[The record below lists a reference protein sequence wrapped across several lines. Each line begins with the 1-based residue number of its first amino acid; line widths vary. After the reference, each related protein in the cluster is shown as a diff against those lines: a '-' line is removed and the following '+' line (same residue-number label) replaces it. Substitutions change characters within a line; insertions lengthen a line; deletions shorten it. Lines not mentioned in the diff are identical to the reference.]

1 MRSTPGRARNGRGG
15 GARSERSSGRASLRA
30 HTAHGPGTPC
40 TLRHG
45 RKVIRRSRTLQFRT
59 CISSFSNPSVRAS
72 YFPGGPP
79 CLRDGTSVE
88 SVRSQVSS
96 RTAYVCPVRE
106 NRHGKTEAGLTAVI
120 RDRECLQ
127 PDVAESTDCCPRV
140 QWMPSSSS
148 SSLSLGGPAPR
159 RKSRSHSVSP
169 TFSSPSSSP
178 SSSSSSP

>member
-15 GARSERSSGRASLRA
+15 GARSERSSGRAGLSAGA
-30 HTAHGPGTPC
+30 HRTDPAHPPTRSKG
-40 TLRHG
+40 HS
-45 RKVIRRSRTLQFRT
+45 RSRTLQFRT

-72 YFPGGPP
+72 SFPGGPP
-79 CLRDGTSVE
+79 CLRDGTSV
-88 SVRSQVSS
+88 RSQVSS
-96 RTAYVCPVRE
+96 RTAQVCPVRE
-106 NRHGKTEAGLTAVI
+106 NRRGKTEAGRTAVI

-140 QWMPSSSS
+140 QWMASSSS

-159 RKSRSHSVSP
+159 RKSLSHSVSP
-169 TFSSPSSSP
+169 TSSSPSSSP